1 MGGAPV
7 TTSDSERS
15 VRSWAIALAP
25 PSPTAAASNIPQNR
39 FIDSAP
45 FVSLGCARSSFMTM
59 PELQMVR
66 QAILRELAE
75 ALAFAGLQVQHK
87 GTHRIMFALIRL

>member
-1 MGGAPV
+1 
-7 TTSDSERS
+7 
-15 VRSWAIALAP
+15 
-25 PSPTAAASNIPQNR
+25 
-39 FIDSAP
+39 
-45 FVSLGCARSSFMTM
+45 MTM

-87 GTHRIMFALIRL
+87 GTHRIMFALIRLPGQASRGLPWTAFYFNFPISIRRRAGG